1 MWRPE
6 GKIVNYIY
14 HVGQSGKY
22 GDDVDTG
29 VAFTPGQWHKPAS
42 RTRLNEIGKT
52 NGVLETWINGEK
64 IDFPSEFE
72 NMVWRLSPTI
82 LTHTFFFTSF
92 FGGHTPEWAPSKDV
106 EASFDNFLI
115 FGRDN
120 FNGSYVAFVEQASSQ
135 FTSMALPRNRQ
146 QSESETKFT

>member
-14 HVGQSGKY
+14 HEGQSGKY